1 MRLALAIV
9 AALATSAA
17 ASPSPLV
24 VPPTGWK
31 GGASD
36 EAVHQTGA
44 LPHFGGVHGIVE
56 AERYDPPKP
65 GVVLYTSRVTATTA
79 AHDAAARAE
88 LDLLHPSPDSGEHET
103 EWHEAADP
111 AAKQAEATLAWQDPS
126 TQATGHARLVIAAT
140 ADKIV
145 AVKGECIEA
154 GDADP
159 AEVQACQAALAT
171 LDPDVAAGARI
182 AIDLDAAATAQLPAA
197 SPPPSSMGEP
207 SPHVPLAPI
216 PVPGSQARPRTD
228 LRPVF
233 VGAGILVLAGVFW
246 WNRRRRARYQA
257 ENRADNR
264 PDDR

>member
-1 MRLALAIV
+1 MRLALALV

-17 ASPSPLV
+17 ASPLI
-24 VPPTGWK
+24 VPPAGWK

-56 AERYDPPKP
+56 AMRYDPPKP
-65 GVVLYTSRVTATTA
+65 GVVLYASRVTATTA

-88 LDLLHPSPDSGEHET
+88 IDLLHPSPDSGEHET
-103 EWHEAADP
+103 AWQESTDP
-111 AAKQAEATLAWQDPS
+111 AARQAEATLGWRDPS
-126 TQATGHARLVIAAT
+126 TQASGHARLVIAAT

-159 AEVQACQAALAT
+159 AVVQACQAALAT
-171 LDPDVAAGARI
+171 LDPGVAASDRI
-182 AIDLDAAATAQLPAA
+182 AIDLDAAAKAQLPAA

-207 SPHVPLAPI
+207 PPHVPVVI
-216 PVPGSQARPRTD
+216 PVPASRARPRTD

-233 VGAGILVLAGVFW
+233 VGAGILALAGVFW